1 MEEAGSQK
9 FVSEMRRLLR
19 HETDC
24 WSRRI
29 GHTILVG
36 LFLTSCHG
44 AFAQDYRKPGL
55 PSWDTSDNPAEYEL
69 DNPAEY
75 ELGGGLWPQSLKPN
89 KGASAP
95 SGSAAANFYG
105 PASETSGDVAARLFP
120 ALGDPVG
127 HATEGFQR
135 VHGLDGATG
144 DSIEAVDEV
153 PSSFSDVSNIPFS
166 SSGLGSNGNPGG
178 VPGLGRG
185 PFSALG
191 NALQGGNGNLMN
203 TVLQGLAFVSM
214 LQDLLASFSSAGAQF
229 NASNTG
235 RSAFMAASNLLGI
248 APGAGG
254 STLPFGGSN
263 SFTNAAAQRLGES
276 TLGVPGTESGNLA
289 CAWVVNDIFRSITGS
304 TIVGP
309 NGNPLSVYDTVRA
322 MEGNPQMFT
331 EVSREQ
337 AIASGRDYVSAWN
350 PAWGGSASHIV
361 YGRGDQGIGNS
372 SGSRSI
378 GTQGIGGQ
386 HARYFIINQ

>member
-1 MEEAGSQK
+1 MGEAGSHE
-9 FVSEMRRLLR
+9 FVNRTRCLLM
-19 HETDC
+19 HGIYC
-24 WSRRI
+24 WSRRVVLA
-29 GHTILVG
+29 ILVG
-36 LFLTSCHG
+36 LFLTSYRA
-44 AFAQDYRKPGL
+44 AFAQDFGELDR
-55 PSWDTSDNPAEYEL
+55 PSWDNSDS
-69 DNPAEY
+69 PAEY
-75 ELGGGLWPQSLKPN
+75 ELGGALFPDILEPD
-89 KGASAP
+89 GAANAP
-95 SGSAAANFYG
+95 SGSA
-105 PASETSGDVAARLFP
+105 PGDFVESVA
-120 ALGDPVG
+120 D
-127 HATEGFQR
+127 
-135 VHGLDGATG
+135 
-144 DSIEAVDEV
+144 V
-153 PSSFSDVSNIPFS
+153 PSSFSGASNNGTFS
-166 SSGLGSNGNPGG
+166 NGSVGSNGDPGG

-191 NALQGGNGNLMN
+191 NAFQGGNGSLMN
-203 TVLQGLAFVSM
+203 TVLQGLAFFSM

-248 APGAGG
+248 LPGTG
-254 STLPFGGSN
+254 SSMLPFGGIN

-289 CAWVVNDIFRSITGS
+289 CAWVVNDIFRSVTGN

-322 MEGNPQMFT
+322 MEGNPQMFV
-331 EVSREQ
+331 EVTREQ